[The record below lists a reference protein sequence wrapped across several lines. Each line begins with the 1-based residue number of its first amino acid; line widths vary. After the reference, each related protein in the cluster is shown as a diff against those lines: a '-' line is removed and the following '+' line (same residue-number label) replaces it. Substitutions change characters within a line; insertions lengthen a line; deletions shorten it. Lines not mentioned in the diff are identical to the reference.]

1 MSRELAVVTVCLT
14 TTLVWMYEFI
24 CFPTGIIYNLFDF
37 FCLFLLISFEFPES
51 ERQAMEAALEVLI
64 VAAVR
69 VYELLTRTGEF

>member
-24 CFPTGIIYNLFDF
+24 CFPTGIIFNLFNF
-37 FCLFLLISFEFPES
+37 LPFLLISFEFPES

>member
-24 CFPTGIIYNLFDF
+24 CFPTGIIFNLFNF
-37 FCLFLLISFEFPES
+37 LPVLLISFEFPES